1 MRRSFPWRPIGSLL
15 SAVLFFGAF
24 LHPVFAAR
32 TVGGPTGFG
41 GGVSGYVVSGI
52 SWQLDDGRID
62 RLSGVS
68 FRLDHT
74 ARSAEVSVGE
84 TSARC
89 DVAGTTA
96 HCSFADEPRVESVSS
111 LRVTAVS

>member
-1 MRRSFPWRPIGSLL
+1 MRRSFPWRSIGSLL
-15 SAVLFFGAF
+15 STVLFFGAF

-41 GGVSGYVVSGI
+41 GGVSGYAVSGI
-52 SWQLDDGRID
+52 SWRLDDSRID
-62 RLSGVS
+62 RLAGVS
-68 FRLDHT
+68 FRLDRT
-74 ARSAEVSVGE
+74 ARTVEVSVGE

-96 HCSFADEPRVESVSS
+96 RCSFADEPRVASVSS